1 MKSLRILALAAVV
14 FGCVPLASAADFGV
28 RAGRYNDADEEFV
41 GLDVAFDLGTLSVI
55 PNLEYSLAE
64 DVTAGSGN
72 IDVTWDLIRIGRA
85 TPYVGAG
92 VGLWYSDNGIT
103 ETRTDIVGNIIGGL
117 SLDAG
122 AFEPYAQ
129 VKYFRFLDNQ
139 EDGDAE
145 DDVALTIGL
154 RF

>member
-14 FGCVPLASAADFGV
+14 LACAPLAFAADFGV
-28 RAGRYNDADEEFV
+28 RAGRYNDADEQFV
-41 GLDVAFDLGTLSVI
+41 GLDLAFDLGTLNVI
-55 PNLEYSLAE
+55 PNVEYSLAE

-72 IDVTWDLIRIGRA
+72 IDLTWDVITIGRA

-92 VGLWYSDNGIT
+92 VGLWYSDDGVT
-103 ETRTDIVGNIIGGL
+103 ETQTDIIGNVIGGVT
-117 SLDAG
+117 LDVG
-122 AFEPYAQ
+122 GLEPYAQ
-129 VKYFRFLDNQ
+129 VKYFRFLDN
-139 EDGDAE
+139 EETGDAE